1 MYNQAFWKRKKVN
14 NVIPRGRLLFTDMIL
29 NNREELYK
37 KGVQG
42 LTEVKFENS
51 INRLTAVANPR
62 QIERVIRGSKF
73 PLDLVYEVTDEEGV
87 EEDFKILA
95 EGLKLLEYDYLGGNG
110 SRGYGKVKFLDLQA
124 SAVIGNIDEA
134 LIRRCNEILAYRQ

>member
-62 QIERVIRGSKF
+62 QIERNKR
-73 PLDLVYEVTDEEGV
+73 L
-87 EEDFKILA
+87 
-95 EGLKLLEYDYLGGNG
+95 
-110 SRGYGKVKFLDLQA
+110 
-124 SAVIGNIDEA
+124 
-134 LIRRCNEILAYRQ
+134 